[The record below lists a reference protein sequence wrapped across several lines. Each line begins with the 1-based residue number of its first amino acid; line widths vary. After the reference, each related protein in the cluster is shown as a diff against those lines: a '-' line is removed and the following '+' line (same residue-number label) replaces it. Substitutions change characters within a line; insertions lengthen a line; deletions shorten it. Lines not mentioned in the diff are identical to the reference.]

1 MERQINHPEAQLE
14 IKHLKETETII
25 AGELQKL
32 EVELGI
38 RAEEERIVAVR
49 FEGDQAQVLMNTMR
63 MKLQA
68 LHQLALSK
76 KQPYFSRIDFI
87 PEGGKEGTYYIGRWG
102 VSKTPEYEVVVADW
116 RSPIANLYYSGQVG
130 PMHYETPDGIV
141 SGELNL
147 KRMFTIHSGEMESM
161 FDSGVVSQDAYL
173 QGVLGSVSSDRLKEI
188 VTTIQAEQNY
198 VIRHPLNVPLIVQG
212 VAGSGKT
219 TIALH
224 RIAWLLYAYRDVLS
238 PNQMMILAPNP
249 LFLNYISQV
258 LPDLGVENVQQ
269 TTFAGLC
276 ERWLKK
282 QMPKLE
288 ELNRLEDKL
297 IATAMQRERMAR
309 VLKRKGSLAFKQELE
324 RYLDTIETT
333 ILPEGDLRFGQ
344 AVLFTEQELNDIF
357 LGQLKHFPLQVRILE
372 LNKYMKTRLKKVA
385 REMENLLEKMT
396 EDKLMMLITRLPD
409 GEERQ
414 GRVKTL
420 LKSRDMRKQE
430 ILEKAKKY
438 PKEFESLFPS
448 MKVTNVYKAFL
459 QTLEGFEESIALLEK
474 GRAFPEDLPALVVI
488 MKKLYG
494 IPYESIL
501 TIVVDEA
508 QDFSAFQVAVLKEME
523 SKPSFTLVGDLMQG
537 IHEEEGISSW
547 EEIKNEVFGGA
558 VTRHDLVQSYRNTVE
573 IMEFAN
579 IVAQKFPVPN
589 QQIAKP
595 ILRHG
600 EPVSCRWAK
609 DEKERLEDVVDT
621 VESWRKEGFN
631 TIALIAKTKEEAK
644 ATHKALSKHFPVTL
658 IGQEQTEYHG
668 GVMVIPASL
677 IKGLEFDC
685 VLILNANAQ
694 QYPMDA
700 FMARLLYVMCTRPLH
715 RLHLAYTGELTSLVK
730 TCSRMIQ

>member
-1 MERQINHPEAQLE
+1 MERRIDHPAAKME

-25 AGELQKL
+25 ADELEKL

-38 RAEEERIVAVR
+38 RAEEERIVVVR

-87 PEGGKEGTYYIGRWG
+87 PKGGQEDTYYIGRWG
-102 VSKTPEYEVVVADW
+102 VSKTPEYDVVVADW

-130 PMHYETPDGIV
+130 PMRYETPDGTV
-141 SGELNL
+141 AGELNL
-147 KRMFTIHSGEMESM
+147 KRMFTIHNGELESM

-198 VIRHPLNVPLIVQG
+198 VIRHPLNKPLIVQG

-224 RIAWLLYAYRDVLS
+224 RIAWLLYAYREVLS

-269 TTFAGLC
+269 TTFMGLC

-282 QMPKLE
+282 QMPKIK

-297 IATAMQRERMAR
+297 TATQAERERFAKIA
-309 VLKRKGSLAFKQELE
+309 KRKGSLQFKGELE
-324 RYLDTIETT
+324 AYLESIENA

-344 AVLFTEQELNDIF
+344 AVLFTQAELREIF
-357 LGQLKHFPLQVRILE
+357 LRQLRHFPLQVRVSE
-372 LNKYMKTRLKKVA
+372 LNKYMKTRLKKAA
-385 REMENLLEKMT
+385 REMEALLEKMT
-396 EDKLMMLITRLPD
+396 EERLMMLINRLPE

-414 GRVKTL
+414 SRVKTL
-420 LKSRDMRKQE
+420 LSSRDARKKE
-430 ILEKAKKY
+430 ITEKARIY
-438 PKEFESLFPS
+438 PKEFQALFPD
-448 MKVTNVYKAFL
+448 MRVTAVYKDFL
-459 QTLEGFEESIALLEK
+459 ETLGGFEETVALLEK
-474 GRAFPEDLPALVVI
+474 GGAYPEDLPALTVV
-488 MKKLYG
+488 MRKLCG
-494 IPYESIL
+494 IPFESIL
-501 TIVVDEA
+501 TMVVDEA
-508 QDFSAFQVAVLKEME
+508 QDFSPFQVEVLKEME

-537 IHEEEGISSW
+537 IHEDEGISSW
-547 EEIKNEVFGGA
+547 EEIRKEVFHGE

-579 IVAQKFPVPN
+579 IVAQKFPVEN
-589 QQIAKP
+589 QRLAKP
-595 ILRHG
+595 VLRHG
-600 EPVSCRWAK
+600 EEVVCHGVKNEQAQLHYVREMVKRWQ
-609 DEKERLEDVVDT
+609 DD
-621 VESWRKEGFN
+621 GFK
-631 TIALIAKTKEEAK
+631 TIALIAKTKTEAK
-644 ATHKALSKHFPVTL
+644 VTHKALSAYFPITL
-658 IGQEQTEYHG
+658 IGQEQTEYRG

-685 VLILNANAQ
+685 VLVLNANRE
-694 QYPMDA
+694 QYPLTP

-715 RLHLAYTGELTSLVK
+715 RLHLCYTGELTALVTK
-730 TCSRMIQ
+730 